1 MRLTLAKILVTDP
14 ISEKGIVILE
24 ENHDVDL
31 KTGLSSVELERI
43 ICEYEG
49 LVVRSETKVT
59 GDIIRAATKLRVI
72 ARAGIGVDNI
82 DVSAATNAGIAVI
95 NAPTGNIIAA
105 AEHTMGL
112 IIASARHIPQA
123 VASMKSGLW
132 ERSKFMGSELRNKTL
147 GLIGA
152 GKVGS
157 EVAKRAQSFDMRII
171 TYDPF
176 ISTERAN
183 RLGMEL
189 VSFEELLSSSDF
201 VTIHTPYMPS
211 TENMLSVEQFKLMK
225 DGSRLINVARGE
237 LVDDEALLHALNS
250 GKLSMAALDVFRDEP
265 SIDSR
270 LSEHPNI
277 ITTPHLGGATMEA
290 QEAVAIEAAEQL
302 VDILNGS
309 FGKNIVNAP
318 MLGPENQMIVPPM
331 IPVAEMIG
339 KLAIGLSEGQFRSI
353 TLVYEGEISEYDTS
367 VLKSAFLSGF
377 IQGTTNEQVNAINAP
392 LIASSRGLELSEQK
406 QRTENEYSSLITV
419 VLNTSE
425 GQLVLSGTSS
435 RDEVH
440 LVRFNE
446 YWLDIVVTGPVLLFV
461 DNDDRPGSIGAVG
474 TVAGRHN
481 VNISFMEVG
490 RVDLRGRAMMVLGID
505 DYVPAA
511 MLAEMKGLQQIHSVR
526 LVRTT

>member
-1 MRLTLAKILVTDP
+1 MAKVLVTDS
-14 ISEKGIVILE
+14 ISKRGIIILE
-24 ENHDVDL
+24 QSHEVYV
-31 KTGLSSVELERI
+31 KTGLCPEDLKKIVSD
-43 ICEYEG
+43 YEG

-59 GDIIRAATKLRVI
+59 EEIIAAANKLRVI

-112 IIASARHIPQA
+112 IISSARHIPQA
-123 VASMKSGLW
+123 AASMRSGSW
-132 ERSKFMGSELRNKTL
+132 DRGDFMGIELKNKTL
-147 GLIGA
+147 GIIGA

-157 EVAKRAQSFDMRII
+157 EVAKRAKSFEMNILA
-171 TYDPF
+171 YDPF
-176 ISTERAN
+176 ISSERAS

-189 VSFEELLSSSDF
+189 VNMETLLGASDF
-201 VTIHTPYMPS
+201 VTIHTPYMAS
-211 TENMLSVEQFKLMK
+211 TENMLSKEQFDLMK
-225 DGSRLINVARGE
+225 NGSKLINVARGE
-237 LVDDEALLHALNS
+237 LIDDDALLEALNS
-250 GKLSMAALDVFRDEP
+250 GKISTAALDVFRDEP
-265 SIDSR
+265 NIDIR
-270 LSEHPNI
+270 LSEHPSVI
-277 ITTPHLGGATMEA
+277 STPHLGGSTAEA
-290 QEAVAIEAAEQL
+290 QEAVAMEAAEQM
-302 VDILNGS
+302 VDILDGS

-318 MLGPENQMIVPPM
+318 MLGPENQSVISPM
-331 IPVAEMIG
+331 IPVAELIG
-339 KLAIGLSEGQFRSI
+339 KLAIGLSEGQFRSVGLI
-353 TLVYEGEISEYDTS
+353 YEGEISEYETS

-392 LIASSRGLELSEQK
+392 LIASARGLEVSEQK
-406 QRTENEYSSLITV
+406 QRIEGEYSSLITA
-419 VLNTSE
+419 VLNTSQ
-425 GQLVLSGTSS
+425 GQLLLSGTSS

-446 YWLDIVVTGPVLLFV
+446 YWLDIVLTGPYLLFV

-481 VNISFMEVG
+481 VNINFMEVG

-505 DYVPAA
+505 DYVPNA
-511 MLAEMKGLQQIHSVR
+511 MLEEMRDLQQIHSVR